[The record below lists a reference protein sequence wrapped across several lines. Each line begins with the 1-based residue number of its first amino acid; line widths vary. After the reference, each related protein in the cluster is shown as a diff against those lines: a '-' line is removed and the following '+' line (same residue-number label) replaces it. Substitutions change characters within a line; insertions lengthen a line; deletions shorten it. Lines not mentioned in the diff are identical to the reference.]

1 VRQAARGRLILEYIH
16 GPRPNFRVGGISRK
30 RTPLSGKTARV
41 CPKQFALGEPGE
53 AAMNVHSHYE
63 NLRVARNAPPEVIR
77 AAYKALSQRYHPD
90 RNSGNAEA
98 VRIMSLLNQA
108 YEVLSDP
115 EKRREFD
122 KWLEAEERKWT
133 AAHSSTF
140 KEPEEMRRPDA
151 TRQNRRATFSV
162 DWAAVTKTQRR
173 QRRKYS
179 PMSRNS
185 RSAILKTVI
194 AVLGLFLV
202 MHLVTS
208 NA

>member
-1 VRQAARGRLILEYIH
+1 
-16 GPRPNFRVGGISRK
+16 
-30 RTPLSGKTARV
+30 
-41 CPKQFALGEPGE
+41 
-53 AAMNVHSHYE
+53 MNVHSHYE

-108 YEVLSDP
+108 YDVLSDP
-115 EKRREFD
+115 EQRREFD
-122 KWLEAEERKWT
+122 KWLEAEERKWM
-133 AAHSSTF
+133 AAHSSTL
-140 KEPEEMRRPDA
+140 KEPEGMRRPDA

-162 DWAAVTKTQRR
+162 DRAAVTKTQRR

-185 RSAILKTVI
+185 LSIIFKTF
-194 AVLGLFLV
+194 AVVFGLLLV
-202 MHLVTS
+202 VHLLTS
-208 NA
+208 NS